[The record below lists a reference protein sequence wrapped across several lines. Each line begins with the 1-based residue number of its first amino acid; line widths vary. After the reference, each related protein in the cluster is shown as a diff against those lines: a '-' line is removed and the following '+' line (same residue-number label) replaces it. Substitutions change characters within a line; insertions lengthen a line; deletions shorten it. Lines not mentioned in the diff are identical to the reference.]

1 MRADDARQKLTQI
14 VSSIGDQTLQKRAI
28 KALSDYLKTR
38 NIVEKRVY
46 RARVI
51 TFYAEWLKKQ
61 NDMDRKEKISLLK
74 KLLHLVRK

>member
-61 NDMDRKEKISLLK
+61 NDVDRKEKISLLK